1 MRKTLT
7 SESISA
13 SKNILNNITSSLNK
27 KIGLGGL
34 PLTSD
39 ITELYLT
46 NIIND
51 TFLKLQFLDDVK
63 LVLKR
68 PILYTKAKKLKQGK
82 LL

>member
-13 SKNILNNITSSLNK
+13 SKNILNNITGSLNK